1 MDLETT
7 SAGPRSA
14 QPPTAGP
21 PGQPVQATSTGPGAP
36 SVHARKAARA
46 QTHQVLGTGGPW
58 PLHGTQ
64 GSRLIDRHRL
74 KQWPHGQLMAWAG
87 LCSARWALSMAPH
100 ARRIWVAAG
109 PGGNGGDGLHAA
121 MHLSGVGK
129 DVTITLHADQHRL
142 HPDAQTALQRALD
155 AGCRVA
161 EQPPHGGAD
170 LVIDAL
176 LGLGASRALSSDMA
190 AVVQAINDQ
199 ACPRLSI
206 DLPTGLDADTGQA
219 LGGGWVRA
227 QATLSL
233 LTLKPGLFMG
243 HGRDAAGSI
252 WFNPLD
258 DSPLTEPVDPVAWTV
273 GPVAR
278 SGSGNF
284 RPHASHKGRFGD
296 VVLIGG
302 AEGMT
307 GALRLAAHAAL
318 AAGAGRVLAVP
329 LHPSMTLEDGARPEC
344 MWMRPEQWPEIALE
358 QATVVCG
365 CGGATAVD
373 RWLPEVLARSARL
386 VLDADA
392 LNAVARQAA
401 LQQAL
406 QSRLARGQAS
416 VLTPHPLE
424 AARLLGCSVQQIQA
438 DRLQAAARIS
448 RLHASTTVLKGS
460 GTVIATPGR
469 LPGINITGNGALA
482 TAGTGDVLAGWLAG
496 RWSSTLHGSET
507 PAAPDPPKADQGP
520 DTDADRG
527 TDAGWWAA
535 PALGQAHRVACE
547 AVRHHGRAADLHG
560 TAQALR
566 ASDLVERM
574 HRLLR

>member
-1 MDLETT
+1 MRQKNAL
-7 SAGPRSA
+7 ANPGSA
-14 QPPTAGP
+14 QHPRGCAPIQHSRAPSPEHQAFSAHARQTPPPQTNRVLGTAGP
-21 PGQPVQATSTGPGAP
+21 WPV
-36 SVHARKAARA
+36 HD
-46 QTHQVLGTGGPW
+46 
-58 PLHGTQ
+58 TQ
-64 GSRLIDRHRL
+64 SSRLIERQRL
-74 KQWPHGQLMAWAG
+74 EQWLQGQLMAWAG
-87 LCSARWALSMAPH
+87 LRSARWALSMAPH

-121 MHLSGVGK
+121 THLARLGRT
-129 DVTITLHADQHRL
+129 VTVTLHADQRRL
-142 HPDAQTALQRALD
+142 HPDAQAALQGALD
-155 AGCRVA
+155 AGCHLGK
-161 EQPPHGGAD
+161 QPPNAWAD

-176 LGLGASRALSSDMA
+176 LGLGASRALSADMA
-190 AVVQAINDQ
+190 AIVQAINDQ

-206 DLPTGLDADTGQA
+206 DVPTGLDADTGQA

-252 WFNPLD
+252 WFDPLD
-258 DSPLTEPVDPVAWTV
+258 DSPLANPVDPVAWTV
-273 GPVAR
+273 GPEAL
-278 SGSGNF
+278 SGSGSA

-296 VVLIGG
+296 VIVVGG
-302 AEGMT
+302 ADGMT

-318 AAGAGRVLAVP
+318 AAGAGRVTAVP
-329 LHPSMTLEDGARPEC
+329 LHPAMSLEDGTRPEC
-344 MWMRPEQWPEIALE
+344 MWRRPEQLPILPLE

-392 LNAVARQAA
+392 LNAMARHAPLKQAMD
-401 LQQAL
+401 
-406 QSRLARGQAS
+406 SRLAKGQAS

-438 DRLQAAARIS
+438 DRLQAATQLS
-448 RLHASTTVLKGS
+448 RLYASTIVLKGS

-469 LPGINITGNGALA
+469 LPEINITGNGALA

-496 RWSSTLHGSET
+496 RWSSALEGPETLAT
-507 PAAPDPPKADQGP
+507 PDQPKADQ
-520 DTDADRG
+520 DTAANSHTDGHWG
-527 TDAGWWAA
+527 TA
-535 PALGQAHRVACE
+535 PTRGQAHRVACE
-547 AVRHHGRAADLHG
+547 AVRLHGLAADHHG

-574 HRLLR
+574 HCLLR